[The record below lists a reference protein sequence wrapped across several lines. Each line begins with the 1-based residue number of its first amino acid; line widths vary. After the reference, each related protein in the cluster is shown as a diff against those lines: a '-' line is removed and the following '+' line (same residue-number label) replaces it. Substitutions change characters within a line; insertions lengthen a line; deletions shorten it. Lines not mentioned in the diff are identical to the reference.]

1 MDNVETMLAGREKL
15 RKMICKK
22 CGTYFAAQ
30 VACKAHR
37 CFPSSEQ
44 EDIGEQELLEEINGG
59 PLRITVSSPD
69 DAIQIVDNMKKWLSS
84 DFETEN

>member
-1 MDNVETMLAGREKL
+1 MLAGKDKL
-15 RKMICKK
+15 RKLMCKK
-22 CGTYFAAQ
+22 LGTHFATQ

-44 EDIGEQELLEEINGG
+44 EDIDEQELLEAINDG
-59 PLRITVSSPD
+59 PIRITVSSPD